1 MATPNEKLAQALEG
15 LKAVQADGRV
25 AIRSKDLTRTVR
37 ELLLKHGFLQEVMK
51 GWYIPARPGAGTGE
65 STPWYTSFWDFCRD
79 YLTERFGADWSL
91 TPEQSLVLQAGNLSV
106 PAQILV
112 RAKGANNQITHLIH
126 GTSLFEGAHTLP
138 EPGDTV
144 RLNGLRLF
152 KPEAALIAA
161 QPSFFEF
168 HPTEARTILSTQR
181 DSSDVLAR
189 LLKGGHTVVAG
200 RLAGAFR
207 NIGRDRE
214 ADDILA
220 GMKAADY
227 NARETD
233 PFKDGV
239 ARIPYRRDPSPYVQR
254 IRILWQKMREDI
266 PSRFPAPPEKL
277 NDIDAYL
284 RRIDDIY
291 ATDAYHSLS
300 IEGYQVSTDL
310 IERVRSGGWNPGRD
324 QADRDLE
331 NALAARGYWLAFQ
344 AVRGS
349 VRRVLDGDNPG
360 QIAERDHGAWYREMF
375 APKVT
380 AGILKAENLAGYR
393 NGPVY
398 LRGSRHVPLNA
409 DAVRDAMPAFFELL
423 SEETEPAVRIVL
435 GHFVYV
441 YIHPYFDGNGRTG
454 RFLMNVMM
462 ASGGY
467 PWTIIPL
474 EGRNRY
480 MAALESASVDQ
491 NIIPFTDFLAEQLA
505 RPIPRSPLTPVA

>member
-1 MATPNEKLAQALEG
+1 MATPNEKLASALER
-15 LKAVQADGRV
+15 LKAVQAEGRV
-25 AIRSKDLTRTVR
+25 AIRSTDLTRTVR

-51 GWYIPARPGAGTGE
+51 GWYIPARPGGGGGE
-65 STPWYTSFWDFCRD
+65 STAWYTSFWDFCRD
-79 YLTERFGADWSL
+79 YLGERFGTDWSL
-91 TPEQSLVLQAGNLSV
+91 TPEQSLVLHAGNLSV
-106 PAQILV
+106 PTQILV
-112 RAKGANNQITHLIH
+112 RARGARNHVTHLIH

-138 EPGDTV
+138 GPDDTAQ
-144 RLNGLRLF
+144 LNGLRLF
-152 KPEAALIAA
+152 KPEAALVAA

-181 DSSDVLAR
+181 DASALLAR
-189 LLKGGHTVVAG
+189 LLRGGHTVVAG
-200 RLAGAFR
+200 RLAGALR

-214 ADDILA
+214 ADEILA
-220 GMKAADY
+220 GMRAADY
-227 NARETD
+227 NAREAD

-239 ARIPYRRDPSPYVQR
+239 ARVPYRRDPSPYVQR
-254 IRILWQKMREDI
+254 IRLLWQKMRNDI
-266 PSRFPAPPEKL
+266 PSRFPAPTSKI
-277 NDIDAYL
+277 NDIDAYM
-284 RRIDDIY
+284 RRVDDIY

-310 IERVRSGGWNPGRD
+310 IERVRSGGWNPGHD
-324 QADRDLE
+324 QADREME
-331 NALAARGYWLAFQ
+331 NRLAARGYWLAFQ
-344 AVRGS
+344 AARDS

-360 QIAERDHGAWYREMF
+360 EVAERDHGAWYREMF

-380 AGILKAENLAGYR
+380 VGLLKPENLAGYR

-423 SEETEPAVRIVL
+423 SEEPEPAVRIVL
-435 GHFVYV
+435 GHFIYV

-462 ASGGY
+462 AAGGY
-467 PWTIIPL
+467 PWTIIPV
-474 EGRNRY
+474 EARDRY

-491 NIIPFTDFLAEQLA
+491 NIIPFTEFLADQLA
-505 RPIPRSPLTPVA
+505 RPVTGSTAIPVD